1 MSDDVSTVKMSDTI
15 GKLAEALA
23 AYQSTAANPANSAK
37 NPFLKNKY
45 APLNEILSMVRPELA
60 KHGLALSQLVVGCD
74 RVGVT
79 TVLMHASGEYISGTV
94 SLAPDA
100 SKGLSTAQNA
110 GVVVTY
116 LRRYGVQSIL
126 GISGEDDT
134 DGAHGDDK
142 KQEAKPEAKP
152 SKPEPTVDLDT
163 LKADM
168 KSSLDALAKVEDAEV
183 VEGYREDGLRAYRAG
198 QYDAVRDIIVAVTK
212 ATVKKKEETLFLR
225 HKAYHSTSLR
235 NNTANFTR
243 CYSTTT
249 STPKP

>member
-142 KQEAKPEAKP
+142 KQDAKPAVPEKP
-152 SKPEPTVDLDT
+152 TPMAASVLST
-163 LKADM
+163 LGAEMKAAL
-168 KSSLDALAKVEDAEV
+168 KELAKVEDAAI
-183 VEGYREDGLRAYRAG
+183 VEGYKADGTVAWEAKDAERLTEII
-198 QYDAVRDIIVAVTK
+198 DAVKK
-212 ATVKKKEETLFLR
+212 AANAKTEEVIF
-225 HKAYHSTSLR
+225 
-235 NNTANFTR
+235 
-243 CYSTTT
+243 
-249 STPKP
+249 